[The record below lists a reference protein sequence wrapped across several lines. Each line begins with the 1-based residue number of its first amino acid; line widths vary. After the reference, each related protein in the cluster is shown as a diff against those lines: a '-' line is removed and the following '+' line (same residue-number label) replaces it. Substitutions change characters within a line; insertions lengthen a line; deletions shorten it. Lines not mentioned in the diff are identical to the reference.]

1 MAVRSAW
8 SKRAIPS
15 RSTSRSAASILPS
28 ATTNWRAAAP
38 TEIESEILEPQEE
51 VLQGLPGLEEMDGN
65 ANQGASWVNL
75 TFAIGTDMSATMV
88 DVLGR
93 LNRLPPLPA
102 DANPPVVQLNGQD
115 ANTSLS
121 WFFVQLL
128 PGTQGKIEDYRRFIE
143 ATVKP
148 RLESVPGVAAV
159 EVNGG
164 APEELSIDLDL
175 RKAADLGVSIPQV
188 AALAGR
194 ANDVSGGFVDVG
206 RRQYTLRFAG
216 RYRPEDLA
224 GLVLAWRD
232 GRPVKLG
239 DVATIAVK
247 RPERQFYGYQ
257 NGNPAIGLRV
267 VRESGANVL
276 ATLAQVKD
284 FLSGGVSAAPKSVP
298 AVSAIASLDG
308 AGSSADLGKAEARPP
323 ESKTPRG
330 GIEAPKPEPLKMRT
344 IHPSAVYPGMVSA
357 PSSSDLLS
365 SKSCV
370 RW

>member
-1 MAVRSAW
+1 MDITRASLRNPAAVAVIVAMVAVFGLIALRDLPLQLFPDID
-8 SKRAIPS
+8 RPQM
-15 RSTSRSAASILPS
+15 SIV
-28 ATTNWRAAAP
+28 TNWRAAAP

-232 GRPVKLG
+232 GETSLLASSLTRAVLFSAMTTA
-239 DVATIAVK
+239 VAFGSLFFSSHPGTSSMGELLALSLCAVLA
-247 RPERQFYGYQ
+247 QDGV
-257 NGNPAIGLRV
+257 PATAGG
-267 VRESGANVL
+267 VREGYRGPFEFAPGGTFRV
-276 ATLAQVKD
+276 AVPRRTRVQQQAMRVPRTQVC
-284 FLSGGVSAAPKSVP
+284 S
-298 AVSAIASLDG
+298 
-308 AGSSADLGKAEARPP
+308 
-323 ESKTPRG
+323 
-330 GIEAPKPEPLKMRT
+330 
-344 IHPSAVYPGMVSA
+344 
-357 PSSSDLLS
+357 
-365 SKSCV
+365 
-370 RW
+370 